1 MNQNLFEAKYN
12 VTKKNKFLVLYEKNK
27 ILIYSLIVSTIIILI
42 SFNFYFNFKENKKI
56 LLSEKYIEAKIYLE
70 NKENDKAKN
79 ILKDII
85 YENDTTYSTLGLF
98 LIINQELIIDNI
110 ELLNLFN
117 HLLENNKFTEDLKN
131 LLIFKKMLLN
141 SNFIDEDK
149 LIKSAKP
156 LLNSNTIWKPHAL
169 LLIGDYFSSKNENIK
184 AKEFYN
190 KIFTIK
196 NVPNDIFNHA
206 KLQIALISNE

>member
-1 MNQNLFEAKYN
+1 MRITIFGSGHVGLVTRVCLAELGNQ
-12 VTKKNKFLVLYEKNK
+12 VTY
-27 ILIYSLIVSTIIILI
+27 
-42 SFNFYFNFKENKKI
+42 
-56 LLSEKYIEAKIYLE
+56 
-70 NKENDKAKN
+70 
-79 ILKDII
+79 
-85 YENDTTYSTLGLF
+85 
-98 LIINQELIIDNI
+98 
-110 ELLNLFN
+110 
-117 HLLENNKFTEDLKN
+117 
-131 LLIFKKMLLN
+131 
-141 SNFIDEDK
+141 IDEDK

-196 NVPNDIFNHA
+196 NVPNDIVNHA

>member
-12 VTKKNKFLVLYEKNK
+12 ITKKNKFLILYEKNK
-27 ILIYSLIVSTIIILI
+27 ILIYSLIISTIIILI
-42 SFNFYFNFKENKKI
+42 SFNFYFNFKQNKKI
-56 LLSEKYIEAKIYLE
+56 SLSEKYIEAKIYLE

-79 ILKDII
+79 NLKDII
-85 YENDTTYSTLGLF
+85 YENDPTYSTLALF
-98 LIINQELIIDNI
+98 LIINQKLIIDNI
-110 ELLNLFN
+110 ELSNLFN
-117 HLLENNKFTEDLKN
+117 HLLENNKFTGELKN

-141 SNFIDEDK
+141 SNIIDEDK

-156 LLNSNTIWKPHAL
+156 LLNANTIWTPHAL

>member
-12 VTKKNKFLVLYEKNK
+12 ITKKNKFLILYEKNK
-27 ILIYSLIVSTIIILI
+27 ILIYSLIISTIIILI
-42 SFNFYFNFKENKKI
+42 SFNFYFNFKQNKKI
-56 LLSEKYIEAKIYLE
+56 SLSEKYIEAKIYLE

-85 YENDTTYSTLGLF
+85 YENDSTYSTLGLF
-98 LIINQELIIDNI
+98 LIINQKLIIDNI
-110 ELLNLFN
+110 ELSNLFN
-117 HLLENNKFTEDLKN
+117 HLLENNKFTGELKN

-141 SNFIDEDK
+141 SNIIDEDK

-156 LLNSNTIWKPHAL
+156 LLNANTIWTPHAL

-190 KIFTIK
+190 KIFKIK
-196 NVPNDIFNHA
+196 NVPNDILNHA

>member
-12 VTKKNKFLVLYEKNK
+12 ITKKNKFLILYEKNK
-27 ILIYSLIVSTIIILI
+27 ILIYSLIISTIIILI
-42 SFNFYFNFKENKKI
+42 SFNFYFNFKQNKKI
-56 LLSEKYIEAKIYLE
+56 SLSEKYIEAKIYLE

-79 ILKDII
+79 NLKDII
-85 YENDTTYSTLGLF
+85 YENDPTYSTLALF
-98 LIINQELIIDNI
+98 LIINQKLIIDNI
-110 ELLNLFN
+110 ELSNLFN
-117 HLLENNKFTEDLKN
+117 HLLENNKFTGDLKN
-131 LLIFKKMLLN
+131 LLVFKKMLLN
-141 SNFIDEDK
+141 SNIIDEDK

-156 LLNSNTIWKPHAL
+156 LLNANTIWRPHVL

>member
-27 ILIYSLIVSTIIILI
+27 ILIYSLIASTVIILI

-85 YENDTTYSTLGLF
+85 YENDSTYSTLGLF
-98 LIINQELIIDNI
+98 LIINQKLIIDNI

-117 HLLENNKFTEDLKN
+117 HLLENNKFTKDLKN

-196 NVPNDIFNHA
+196 NVSNDIFNHA